1 MRGQCFWMRWTL
13 LQITWTICYISW
25 TFKEYYTCCC
35 WALAHGLSR
44 LSTNTP
50 RSSPNHRS
58 SARADGG
65 GDPVPPPQGGAVP
78 RPRVAGP
85 RPHVAGG
92 AGAFA
97 GGAPPSPSSLAARRP
112 RLAEASRLHEQVL
125 VVAAAAATAGGRRR
139 RPHLCRWR
147 LPPPLILR
155 VGLTFDPA
163 KLLYK
168 LLIYDLTAEIC
179 NEIVLKYLAVID
191 WL

>member
-1 MRGQCFWMRWTL
+1 MLLLSAGPWTQSLERW
-13 LQITWTICYISW
+13 SAPEG
-25 TFKEYYTCCC
+25 K
-35 WALAHGLSR
+35 HR
-44 LSTNTP
+44 R

-97 GGAPPSPSSLAARRP
+97 GGAPPLNDGTCQTLAAAAAGSLPRSPSSLAARRP

-139 RPHLCRWR
+139 RPHLCR
-147 LPPPLILR
+147 
-155 VGLTFDPA
+155 
-163 KLLYK
+163 
-168 LLIYDLTAEIC
+168 
-179 NEIVLKYLAVID
+179 
-191 WL
+191 